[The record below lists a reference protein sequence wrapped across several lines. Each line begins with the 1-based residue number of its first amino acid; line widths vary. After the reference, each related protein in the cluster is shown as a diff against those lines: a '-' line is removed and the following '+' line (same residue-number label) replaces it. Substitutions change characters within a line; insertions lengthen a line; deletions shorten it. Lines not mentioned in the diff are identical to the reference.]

1 MTVAPH
7 SPVVTVADAA
17 EPPLALNRPASF
29 KDQETWGFYA
39 RALERSGTVVAIPQG
54 RYALPIDYNF
64 EMPEVYN
71 GNASLGTFSKDWK
84 LWDKASQPL
93 KETFGPRTAYGVLGA
108 PKWGS
113 IEPARKNAARKFLAM
128 YLDDYVNED
137 FSAANRK
144 LVALQI
150 LLGSGDNGKK
160 KLVDWAFPG
169 RTGRDEFQ
177 QWTGY
182 SLSTQDEAGRDV
194 VNFQHVKDVE
204 VPAGAPEFEVVVPQG
219 FKKKGHAQNTPA
231 RVLVIDL
238 ESALKKATEGPSI
251 KDDDHDGL
259 TNEEEEKLGTDPTN
273 PDTDGDGFKDGDE
286 VSGAKNPFKDNKFDP
301 NGKPGN
307 TNPLNPD
314 TDGDSISDGQELNP
328 AAGGKQTDPNSF
340 NTNPGGIGK
349 DTPVPNDN
357 GSAEGSSAGKCF
369 QLATNSW
376 TNPLLWGLPLAAL
389 GALTQVEIPALPA
402 SVQDELRRLNP
413 FGDNAFRQP
422 QWMEDGNRWLASIGA
437 QINIPGILALL
448 GAAAFIAVTGAYYA
462 SKCTTGVGWD
472 FSAVSED
479 ENANLS
485 SEDKMIPVKGSSVE
499 PAEDEA
505 VEETN

>member
-1 MTVAPH
+1 MKDGDEVHKHNTDPTKPDTDGDGINDGDEVSGAKNPWGQPTDPKNPDSDGDGLEDGDEINPNKGDSH
-7 SPVVTVADAA
+7 ITNPADADTDHGGVNDGD
-17 EPPLALNRPASF
+17 EINKGTNPNDGSDDK
-29 KDQETWGFYA
+29 KDP
-39 RALERSGTVVAIPQG
+39 SD
-54 RYALPIDYNF
+54 LPTYD
-64 EMPEVYN
+64 
-71 GNASLGTFSKDWK
+71 
-84 LWDKASQPL
+84 
-93 KETFGPRTAYGVLGA
+93 
-108 PKWGS
+108 GS
-113 IEPARKNAARKFLAM
+113 ADP
-128 YLDDYVNED
+128 
-137 FSAANRK
+137 
-144 LVALQI
+144 
-150 LLGSGDNGKK
+150 
-160 KLVDWAFPG
+160 
-169 RTGRDEFQ
+169 DE
-177 QWTGY
+177 
-182 SLSTQDEAGRDV
+182 
-194 VNFQHVKDVE
+194 
-204 VPAGAPEFEVVVPQG
+204 
-219 FKKKGHAQNTPA
+219 
-231 RVLVIDL
+231 
-238 ESALKKATEGPSI
+238 
-251 KDDDHDGL
+251 DGL
-259 TNEEEEKLGTDPTN
+259 TNDEEKAHGTDPSN
-273 PDTDGDGFKDGDE
+273 PDTDGDGIKDGDE
-286 VSGAKNPFKDNKFDP
+286 VSGAKNPFKGNQFDP

-413 FGDNAFRQP
+413 FGDNGFRQP